1 MSRES
6 MMSKLGLTQQDFEP
20 KKEPLVVEI
29 TREDFNLLHVEED
42 GVIYQILE
50 NDGTLTIKKG
60 VNR

>member
-6 MMSKLGLTQQDFEP
+6 MMNKLGLKKQDFEP
-20 KKEPLVVEI
+20 KKESLVVEI

-42 GVIYQILE
+42 GVIYHILE
-50 NDGTLTIKKG
+50 EDGAVTIKKG